1 MNIIENNDSKRKM
14 SWDDDVYVTSFLLLG
29 TFLLPYLIKG
39 TNNDHE
45 TELFADNNKGLTS

>member
-1 MNIIENNDSKRKM
+1 MCRYFVMLWI
-14 SWDDDVYVTSFLLLG
+14 SFIQFG
-29 TFLLPYLIKG
+29 PFLLPYFFKR